1 MITSSEVIEVLS
13 QECIQISHD
22 IGAVAEFMSLNK
34 IKPALILEMNR
45 KTEDMHSILD
55 CIKIIQ
61 NRAKARGEKC

>member
-1 MITSSEVIEVLS
+1 MITYSEIIEFLS

-22 IGAVAEFMSLNK
+22 IGAIAEFMALNK
-34 IKPALILEMNR
+34 IKPALILEMD
-45 KTEDMHSILD
+45 KKAQDMHSILD